1 MKIISKYKD
10 FYDYIVQDYDADI
23 HYVREPKAFS
33 NDDKETNDIVLN
45 VNKLIDN
52 VFSSKHKSY
61 LPYYYR
67 NGYYGR
73 SLNNDIAGHIS
84 IVSATFGIY
93 PYVYKV
99 PIIRVADPKIYSSI
113 NGLYYV
119 MSNAVVDKIM
129 CAPTHDEGVEILINE
144 VKRLTAI
151 NTDFDKNT
159 KFVFDYKDIK
169 RQINTNRGKEDIK
182 DVFYL
187 LGAPVFI
194 HTSLDAIYEGTQ
206 YATMIDP
213 HTAYLTNICFN
224 ELNMNILKYYY
235 NDLADLNTYINIENF
250 LWSIKQEPV
259 AAPDN
264 KTKIQAHGFDL
275 KTSFRKM

>member
-33 NDDKETNDIVLN
+33 HGDKETNDIVLN

-99 PIIRVADPKIYSSI
+99 PIIRVADPKTYSSI

-119 MSNAVVDKIM
+119 MSTTVVDNIM
-129 CAPTHDEGVEILINE
+129 CAPTHEAGVDILINE

-159 KFVFDYKDIK
+159 KFVFDYRDIK
-169 RQINTNRGKEDIK
+169 YQINANRGKEDIK

>member
-23 HYVREPKAFS
+23 YYVREPKAFS
-33 NDDKETNDIVLN
+33 VNDKDTHDIVVE
-45 VNKLIDN
+45 VNKKIDS
-52 VFSSKHKSY
+52 VFSAKDKAN

-67 NGYYGR
+67 NGFYR
-73 SLNNDIAGHIS
+73 SNNDIAGHVS

-99 PIIRVADPKIYSSI
+99 PIIRVADPKTYSSI
-113 NGLYYV
+113 YGLYYV

-129 CAPTHDEGVEILINE
+129 TAPTHNEGVEILINE

-169 RQINTNRGKEDIK
+169 YQIDTHRGKEDIK
-182 DVFYL
+182 DVFYM
-187 LGAPVFI
+187 LGAPVFLN
-194 HTSLDAIYEGTQ
+194 TALDIVCEGTQ
-206 YATMIDP
+206 YAPMID
-213 HTAYLTNICFN
+213 TYTSYLTNICFN

-235 NDLADLNTYINIENF
+235 NDLVDLNTYINIENF

-259 AAPDN
+259 ATPDN

>member
-10 FYDYIVQDYDADI
+10 FYDYFVEDYDADI

-33 NDDKETNDIVLN
+33 NGDKETKDIVLN
-45 VNKLIDN
+45 VNKLIDE
-52 VFSSKHKSY
+52 VFSSKYRSY
-61 LPYYYR
+61 LPYYYH

-73 SLNNDIAGHIS
+73 SLNNNIAGHIS

-93 PYVYKV
+93 PYVYKA
-99 PIIRVADPKIYSSI
+99 PIIRVADPKTYSSI

-119 MSNAVVDKIM
+119 MSNAVVYKIM
-129 CAPTHDEGVEILINE
+129 CARTHDEGVEILINE
-144 VKRLTAI
+144 VKHLTAI
-151 NTDFDKNT
+151 NTHFDNNT

-169 RQINTNRGKEDIK
+169 REINTNCGKEDIK

-187 LGAPVFI
+187 LGAPIFI

-206 YATMIDP
+206 YAAMIDP
-213 HTAYLTNICFN
+213 HTAYLTNVCFN
-224 ELNMNILKYYY
+224 ELNMNIIKYYY
-235 NDLADLNTYINIENF
+235 NSLYDLNTYINIENF

-259 AAPDN
+259 ATPDN

>member
-23 HYVREPKAFS
+23 YYVREPKAFS
-33 NDDKETNDIVLN
+33 HGNKETDDIVIKA
-45 VNKLIDN
+45 NKMIDN
-52 VFSSKHKSY
+52 VFSEKHKSY
-61 LPYYYR
+61 MPYYFHNSYV
-67 NGYYGR
+67 NH
-73 SLNNDIAGHIS
+73 NNKDIAGYIS

-119 MSNAVVDKIM
+119 MSNAVVDKII
-129 CAPTHDEGVEILINE
+129 CAPTHEEGVEILINE

-182 DVFYL
+182 EVFYL
-187 LGAPVFI
+187 LEAPVFL
-194 HTSLDAIYEGTQ
+194 HTDLGVIYEGTQ
-206 YATMIDP
+206 YASLIDG

-259 AAPDN
+259 ATPDN

>member
-23 HYVREPKAFS
+23 YYVREPKAFS
-33 NDDKETNDIVLN
+33 HGNKETDDIVLKA
-45 VNKLIDN
+45 NKMIDDI
-52 VFSSKHKSY
+52 FSSRNKSRM
-61 LPYYYR
+61 PYYFR
-67 NGYYGR
+67 NSYIN
-73 SLNNDIAGHIS
+73 SNNKDTTGHIS

-99 PIIRVADPKIYSSI
+99 PIIRIADPKAYSLI
-113 NGLYYV
+113 NSLYYV
-119 MSNAVVDKIM
+119 MSTTVVDNIM
-129 CAPTHDEGVEILINE
+129 CAPTHDEGVNILINE

-159 KFVFDYKDIK
+159 KFVFDYRDIK
-169 RQINTNRGKEDIK
+169 HQININRGKEDIK

-250 LWSIKQEPV
+250 LWSIKQEP
-259 AAPDN
+259 AATPDN

>member
-10 FYDYIVQDYDADI
+10 FYDYFVEDYDADI

-33 NDDKETNDIVLN
+33 NGDKETKDIVLN
-45 VNKLIDN
+45 VNKLIDD
-52 VFSSKHKSY
+52 VFSSKYRSY

-73 SLNNDIAGHIS
+73 SLNNNIAGHIS

-99 PIIRVADPKIYSSI
+99 PIIRVAEPKIYSSI

-119 MSNAVVDKIM
+119 MSNAVVGKIM
-129 CAPTHDEGVEILINE
+129 CARTHDEGVEILINE
-144 VKRLTAI
+144 VKHLTAF
-151 NTDFDKNT
+151 NTHFDNNT

-169 RQINTNRGKEDIK
+169 REINTNCGKEDIK
-182 DVFYL
+182 DAFYL
-187 LGAPVFI
+187 LGAPIFI

-206 YATMIDP
+206 YAAMIDL
-213 HTAYLTNICFN
+213 HTACLTNVCFN
-224 ELNMNILKYYY
+224 ELNMNIIKYYY
-235 NDLADLNTYINIENF
+235 NSLYDLNTYINIENF

-259 AAPDN
+259 ATPDN

>member
-10 FYDYIVQDYDADI
+10 IYDYFVEDYDADI

-33 NDDKETNDIVLN
+33 NGDKETKDIVLN
-45 VNKLIDN
+45 VNKLIND
-52 VFSSKHKSY
+52 VFSSKYSSY

-73 SLNNDIAGHIS
+73 SLNNNIAGHIS

-99 PIIRVADPKIYSSI
+99 PIIRVAEPKIYSSI

-119 MSNAVVDKIM
+119 MSNAVVGKIM
-129 CAPTHDEGVEILINE
+129 CARTHDEGVEILINE
-144 VKRLTAI
+144 VKHLTAF
-151 NTDFDKNT
+151 NTHFDNNT

-169 RQINTNRGKEDIK
+169 REINTNCGKEDIK

-187 LGAPVFI
+187 LGAPIFI
-194 HTSLDAIYEGTQ
+194 HTSFDTIYECTQ
-206 YATMIDP
+206 YAAMIDLYI
-213 HTAYLTNICFN
+213 AYLTNVCFN
-224 ELNMNILKYYY
+224 EFNMNIIKYYY
-235 NDLADLNTYINIENF
+235 NSLYDLNTYINIENF

-259 AAPDN
+259 ATPDN

>member
-10 FYDYIVQDYDADI
+10 FYDYFVEDYDADI

-33 NDDKETNDIVLN
+33 NGDKETKDIVLN
-45 VNKLIDN
+45 VNKLIDD
-52 VFSSKHKSY
+52 VFSSKYRSY

-73 SLNNDIAGHIS
+73 SLNNNIAGHIS

-93 PYVYKV
+93 PYVYKA

-119 MSNAVVDKIM
+119 MSNAVVGKIM
-129 CAPTHDEGVEILINE
+129 CARTHDEGVEILINE
-144 VKRLTAI
+144 VKHLTAI
-151 NTDFDKNT
+151 NTHFDNNT

-169 RQINTNRGKEDIK
+169 REINTNCGKEYIK

-187 LGAPVFI
+187 LGAPIFI

-206 YATMIDP
+206 YAAMIDP
-213 HTAYLTNICFN
+213 HTAYLTNVCFN
-224 ELNMNILKYYY
+224 ELNINIIKYYY
-235 NDLADLNTYINIENF
+235 NSLYDLNTYINIENF
-250 LWSIKQEPV
+250 RWSIKQEPV
-259 AAPDN
+259 ATPDN

>member
-10 FYDYIVQDYDADI
+10 FYDYFVQDYDADI

-33 NDDKETNDIVLN
+33 NGDKETKDIVLN
-45 VNKLIDN
+45 VNKLIDD
-52 VFSSKHKSY
+52 VFSSKYRSY

-73 SLNNDIAGHIS
+73 SLNNNIAGHIS

-93 PYVYKV
+93 PYVYKA

-119 MSNAVVDKIM
+119 MSNAVVYKIM
-129 CAPTHDEGVEILINE
+129 RARTHDEGVEILINE
-144 VKRLTAI
+144 VKHLTAI
-151 NTDFDKNT
+151 NTHFDNNT

-169 RQINTNRGKEDIK
+169 REINTNCGKEDIK

-187 LGAPVFI
+187 LGAPIFI

-206 YATMIDP
+206 YAAMIDP
-213 HTAYLTNICFN
+213 HTAYLTNVCFN
-224 ELNMNILKYYY
+224 ELNMNIIKYYY
-235 NDLADLNTYINIENF
+235 NSLYDLNTYINIENF

-259 AAPDN
+259 ATPDN

>member
-33 NDDKETNDIVLN
+33 HGDKETDDIVLKA
-45 VNKLIDN
+45 NKMIDDI
-52 VFSSKHKSY
+52 FSSRNKSRM
-61 LPYYYR
+61 PYYFR
-67 NGYYGR
+67 NSYVN
-73 SLNNDIAGHIS
+73 SNNKDTAGHIS

-99 PIIRVADPKIYSSI
+99 PIIRIADPKAYSYI

-119 MSNAVVDKIM
+119 MSTTVVDNIM
-129 CAPTHDEGVEILINE
+129 CAPTHDAGVDILINE

-159 KFVFDYKDIK
+159 KFVFDYRDIK
-169 RQINTNRGKEDIK
+169 YQINANRGKEDIK

-206 YATMIDP
+206 YASLIDG

>member
-33 NDDKETNDIVLN
+33 NGDKETNDIVLN
-45 VNKLIDN
+45 VNKLIDD
-52 VFSSKHKSY
+52 VFSSKHRSY

-73 SLNNDIAGHIS
+73 SLNNDISGHIS

-129 CAPTHDEGVEILINE
+129 CARTHDEGVEILINE

-169 RQINTNRGKEDIK
+169 REINTNRGKEDIK

-194 HTSLDAIYEGTQ
+194 HTSLDAIYEDTQ
-206 YATMIDP
+206 YAAMVDP

-235 NDLADLNTYINIENF
+235 NDLYDLNTYINIENF

-259 AAPDN
+259 ATPDN
-264 KTKIQAHGFDL
+264 NTKIQAHGFDL